1 MLVEKKALIETTE
14 MATTPPSAH
23 LNELLFEA
31 LDDEHFVSG
40 LSPVAGELAGAA
52 STAAA
57 AAAAAASAAAA
68 AAQGHREHVVLPP
81 PAELRLS
88 DSSPQ
93 HLQQPLQR
101 AASQGEQQRSE
112 STSKRGNS
120 GEPRPIWQGAKSRE
134 LSSMAFSR
142 GAREEHQASPIK
154 PQPLFFR
161 KTIP

>member
-68 AAQGHREHVVLPP
+68 AAQGHREHVVPP

-112 STSKRGNS
+112 STSTRGNS
-120 GEPRPIWQGAKSRE
+120 GESRPIWQGAKSRE

-161 KTIP
+161 KTKP